1 MGLKRLRG
9 GKTLRPGG
17 AHFCVWFA
25 SCRSPPGAGEGRSCN
40 FAVGI
45 ESEMLF
51 HLGPSA
57 QPIHSLGGHLQ
68 TPSCVLGTA
77 SGVRDVEMS
86 QPFRNYPAVLL
97 ERVVP
102 GAVGMD
108 RSKAAWWA
116 VMEGGLGSA
125 AELSV
130 GTVTVTPG
138 YLAG

>member
-1 MGLKRLRG
+1 MGLKGLRG
-9 GKTLRPGG
+9 GKTLRPGR

-68 TPSCVLGTA
+68 TPSCVLGTT
-77 SGVRDVEMS
+77 SGVRDIEMS

-97 ERVVP
+97 EGVVP

-108 RSKAAWWA
+108 RRKAAWWA
-116 VMEGGLGSA
+116 VMEGGSGGLLQNS
-125 AELSV
+125 L
-130 GTVTVTPG
+130 
-138 YLAG
+138 